1 MKVAMADWQWTG
13 LQGHAAVK
21 ECSSGFRTASHFSR
35 RRVSEMNL
43 IRIEG
48 AHDPKAVFKCL
59 GRQYRIRRVA
69 TESAGMCHLIP
80 NSTEPIEC
88 SLVERLILRL
98 E

>member
-1 MKVAMADWQWTG
+1 MQQRVLD
-13 LQGHAAVK
+13 
-21 ECSSGFRTASHFSR
+21 CASHFSR